1 MSRATKHT
9 VNETIEQLFED
20 EDEIPDHASDSE
32 IEGDSDEEYNDILH
46 FQGPVLF
53 QAAVAAGTDTSLQ
66 NVSSTSTIATRQ
78 SKKAAKRKPA
88 DKIVH
93 RPKRTRRSATIAA
106 DNLDEELSLL
116 PVVENRS
123 SDGDVDLEED
133 DQPDWKTTVA
143 SYFLTLPN
151 FDEPCAPKVSHNFTN
166 FSLPGEYFQRFF
178 DDNTLLFITNE
189 TNKYAQQKQIKNWSA
204 TTIDEIKAFF
214 GILITMGVIR
224 LKQVDLYWSTDPYFE
239 TGILKNVMTCKR
251 FKKLL
256 EAFNINDNETAVPY
270 GQDGYD
276 KLHKV

>member
-9 VNETIEQLFED
+9 VNKTIEQLFED

-46 FQGPVLF
+46 FQGPVLS
-53 QAAVAAGTDTSLQ
+53 QAAVAAGSDTSLQ
-66 NVSSTSTIATRQ
+66 NVSSTSTTATRQ

-116 PVVENRS
+116 PVVENSS

-166 FSLPGEYFQRFF
+166 TSLPGEYFQRFF
-178 DDNTLLFITNE
+178 DNTLLFITNE
-189 TNKYAQQKQIKNWSA
+189 TNKYTQQKQIKNWSA

-214 GILITMGVIR
+214 GILITMGVIGP
-224 LKQVDLYWSTDPYFE
+224 KQVDLYWSTDPYFE
-239 TGILKNVMTCKR
+239 TGIIKNVMTCKR
-251 FKKLL
+251 FKKTSWS
-256 EAFNINDNETAVPY
+256 FSHQWQWNSCS
-270 GQDGYD
+270 
-276 KLHKV
+276 